1 MKLPPLR
8 AIQCFESVARLNSFS
23 KAAESLNVTQSAVSH
38 QVRTLEEYLGEALF
52 YRQGRT
58 LSLTEIGGRYFTEVN
73 QSLTALS
80 NTSQAIRNDQ
90 PGHIRLALYSS
101 VAVNWLIPRLEDFH
115 TQHPEIEL
123 TLNMVTDQ
131 DDYNEQCSD
140 CFITVHP
147 PKRNVVSTFLFAE
160 KLFPVCGQKLW
171 EEIKDQPLPEALWQ
185 HPILSVKY
193 AGKSENAA
201 NDWLKWCKAGGFELP
216 SDVKINQFSH
226 VLLAAQAARYNLGIT
241 LIDNYMM
248 LEQTHQQNLVRIP
261 MHELLTGDSFYFFYN
276 DLKSN
281 QADIIK
287 LSRWLESQC
296 YINENKIL

>member
-58 LSLTEIGGRYFTEVN
+58 LSLTDIGARYFTEVN
-73 QSLTALS
+73 QSLTTLS
-80 NTSQAIRNDQ
+80 NTSQAIRHDK

-101 VAVNWLIPRLEDFH
+101 VAVNWLIPRLDNFRE
-115 TQHPEIEL
+115 QHPEIEL
-123 TLNMVTDQ
+123 TLNMVSDQ

-140 CFITVHP
+140 CFITVNL
-147 PKRNVVSTFLFAE
+147 PKRNVVSKLLFAE

-171 EEIKDQPLPEALWQ
+171 AEIKDQPLPEALWQ

-193 AGKSENAA
+193 SDKSEGTA

-216 SDVKINQFSH
+216 SEVKINQFSH

-241 LIDNYMM
+241 LTDNYMM
-248 LEQTHQQNLVRIP
+248 LEQTHQQNLVKIP

-281 QADIIK
+281 QPDIIK

-296 YINENKIL
+296 L

>member
-8 AIQCFESVARLNSFS
+8 AIQCFESVARFNSFS

-58 LSLTEIGGRYFTEVN
+58 LSLTEIGARYFTEIN
-73 QSLTALS
+73 RSLAVIS
-80 NTSQAIRNDQ
+80 NTSQAIRHDK

-101 VAVNWLIPRLEDFH
+101 VAVNWLIPRLEDFRK
-115 TQHPEIEL
+115 QHPEIEL

-131 DDYNEQCSD
+131 DNYNEQFSD
-140 CFITVHP
+140 CFITVNP

-171 EEIKDQPLPEALWQ
+171 EKIKDKPLPEALWQ
-185 HPILSVKY
+185 YPILSVRY
-193 AGKSENAA
+193 SGKSENAA
-201 NDWLKWCKAGGFELP
+201 NDWLRWCKAGGFELP
-216 SDVKINQFSH
+216 NNVKINQFSH
-226 VLLAAQAARYNLGIT
+226 VLLATEAARYNLGIA

-248 LEQTHQQNLVRIP
+248 LDQAHKQNLVKIP
-261 MHELLTGDSFYFFYN
+261 MHELLTGDEFYFFYN
-276 DLKSN
+276 ELKSN

-296 YINENKIL
+296 YD